1 MAVPWLRLIDAV
13 LGVSDVVRLVKGR
26 GPELER
32 QQIDAERQ
40 RAERALRLDL
50 LRQAGDRE
58 IGRMR
63 LVAVVALTG
72 WLATLLLASTLL
84 SSVGGRTAIAAGW
97 VLLLL
102 SIALAFVE
110 QLRLA
115 RVLAAADHRPSV
127 ETVIA
132 SGAGGL
138 LAPWLAVAG
147 LAVVALGVLVS

>member
-32 QQIDAERQ
+32 QQIEAERQ
-40 RAERALRLDL
+40 RAERAVRLEL

-63 LVAVVALTG
+63 LVAGVALAG
-72 WLATLLLASTLL
+72 WLATLLLVSTLL
-84 SSVGGRTAIAAGW
+84 SSVGGRIAIGAGW

-102 SIALAFVE
+102 SIALAFAE
-110 QLRLA
+110 QSRLSHA
-115 RVLAAADHRPSV
+115 LAAADDRLSV
-127 ETVIA
+127 ETVTA
-132 SGAGGL
+132 SSIGGA
-138 LAPWLAVAG
+138 LAPWLVVAG
-147 LAVVALGVLVS
+147 LAVVALGVLLS